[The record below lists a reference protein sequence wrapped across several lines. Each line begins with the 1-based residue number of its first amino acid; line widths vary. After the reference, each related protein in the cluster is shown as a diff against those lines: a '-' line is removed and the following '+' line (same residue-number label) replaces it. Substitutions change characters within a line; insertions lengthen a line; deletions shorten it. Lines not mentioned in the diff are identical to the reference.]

1 MGWLSAR
8 RLRKRYRRKPLLFLT
23 EHLRE
28 ESQASAQSS
37 ALNIKSLTEQPLKAK
52 LRVGVRN
59 LQDTLGEKFTLAI
72 LLYLVAVGAAS
83 YWGQGLLPQI
93 PLLAMVPL
101 LLFITG
107 VAAILVLKRVQK
119 KQFEDCFPDAL
130 RTLTGAVS
138 SGESLHQSIVFAGQS
153 LDNIVGREFKNMGR
167 KLSLGHT
174 MEEVLMASCQRFPYQ
189 AFIFFVLALKANTSR
204 GGQLKT
210 IFKNLEQVMN
220 NNQALQ
226 KKMNALTSEVRM
238 SAKIIGALP
247 PAFFLFMKYITPE
260 NFEFIL
266 HYPHG
271 QMLLMYVVGSEVL
284 GMSIIWWLMRKVR
297 G

>member
-1 MGWLSAR
+1 MGWFAR
-8 RLRKRYRRKPLLFLT
+8 KSSLQFLT
-23 EHLRE
+23 EPLRE
-28 ESQASAQSS
+28 EAQASTQSS
-37 ALNIKSLTEQPLKAK
+37 ALNIKSLTEQPFKAK

-59 LQDTLGEKFTLAI
+59 LQDTLGEKFSLAVI
-72 LLYLVAVGAAS
+72 LYFVAVGFAS
-83 YWGQGLLPQI
+83 YWIHGLLPQI
-93 PLLAMVPL
+93 PLFALLPL
-101 LLFITG
+101 LLV
-107 VAAILVLKRVQK
+107 VAGAAAVLVLKQVQK
-119 KQFEDCFPDAL
+119 KQFEACFPDAL

-174 MEEVLMASCQRFPYQ
+174 MEEVLVASCQRFPYQ
-189 AFIFFVLALKANTSR
+189 TFIFFVLALKANTSR
-204 GGQLKT
+204 GGQLRN
-210 IFKNLEQVMN
+210 IFKNLEQIMN

-260 NFEFIL
+260 NFEFVI
-266 HYPHG
+266 HHPHG
-271 QMLLMYVVGSEVL
+271 QMLLAYVASSEAL
-284 GMSIIWWLMRKVR
+284 GMLIIWWLMRKVR